1 MPVTT
6 FRGRQITDANVLDA
20 MARYEPV
27 RLKRYAIKHEGSEY
41 SPKQILRLILP
52 DIGGFPG
59 GEATNRVFR
68 QLGFTIGEI
77 DDDDAATTDDVI
89 EEAIETKLHLESDL
103 EGFLVADLGQLEE
116 GLKLYS
122 QDDIRG
128 QQFNAG
134 VAGRIDILATDAND
148 DLVVIELK
156 AGDADHKTAGQI
168 QAYMGWVGEN
178 MAAGRHVRGFLV
190 ASAFT
195 ERLKLAAKVVPG
207 LSLKQ
212 YSVIFRFREP

>member
-1 MPVTT
+1 MPITT
-6 FRGRQITDANVLDA
+6 FRGRQITHANVLDA

-27 RLKRYAIKHEGSEY
+27 RLKKYAIKHEGSEY

-59 GEATNRVFR
+59 GEPTNRVFR

-77 DDDDAATTDDVI
+77 DDEDAATTDDVI

-122 QDDIRG
+122 HDGISG

-156 AGDADHKTAGQI
+156 AGDAGRETAGQI

-178 MAAGRHVRGFLV
+178 MAAGRHVRGILV

-195 ERLKLAAKVVPG
+195 EKLKLAAKVVPG
-207 LSLKQ
+207 LSLRQ
-212 YSVIFRFREP
+212 YSVIFRFSQP